1 MEGVARQ
8 SLPYV
13 TAQTGF
19 RLKILRPWSPVPRF
33 QVCATVPGSSPLAL
47 MAGNP
52 EHQLCLCCSPKQSTS
67 CYAGAPSLGWG
78 YWMERSLQSSYSR
91 GWVGNQHAPS
101 IGLEMALQGDSAS
114 YGHRELQGTA
124 SYTQRPLFCH
134 SQNTTKIT
142 LQKVSVVEMAWRQE
156 IMAKLKV

>member
-78 YWMERSLQSSYSR
+78 HWMERSLQSSYSR

-101 IGLEMALQGDSAS
+101 IGLEMALQGDMAI
-114 YGHRELQGTA
+114 GNCRGQHPTHKD
-124 SYTQRPLFCH
+124 PC
-134 SQNTTKIT
+134 
-142 LQKVSVVEMAWRQE
+142 SVIARTPPRLPC
-156 IMAKLKV
+156 KR